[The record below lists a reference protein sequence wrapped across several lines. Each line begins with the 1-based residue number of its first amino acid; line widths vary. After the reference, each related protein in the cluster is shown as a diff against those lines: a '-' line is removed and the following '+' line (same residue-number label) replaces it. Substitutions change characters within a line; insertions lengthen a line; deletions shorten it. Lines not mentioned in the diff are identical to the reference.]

1 MPEGQLASSHWEKGF
16 STVMFIL
23 MQFHRVIGLSSLTYQ
38 ILTPVQMN
46 LESVQII
53 IFWRDNALAMRCL
66 ERAIPSAWNAS
77 LPLKLSALRPL
88 LNDYSLDH
96 ILS

>member
-1 MPEGQLASSHWEKGF
+1 
-16 STVMFIL
+16 
-23 MQFHRVIGLSSLTYQ
+23 
-38 ILTPVQMN
+38 MN